1 MGGPRR
7 RPSVG
12 ECVALATLVDES
24 DPDPDDITAIADEF
38 RDVLVERVDDRR
50 GSTTPLGYV
59 AFAVRD
65 PDQSVVDAARSYTVA
80 RRRTNVF
87 PIVYDCEAET
97 LHRHEIPRLKGR
109 GSTADRQKTPS
120 GCSIFKRS
128 SGEGS
133 PAQIRRPAIRPAP
146 SAAAVAGSSGRR
158 PRRRGRVR
166 PKPLLELLGES
177 GNAGHPAGR
186 RDGAAQCELVG
197 FHVVVRELR
206 KELVGDDVDRLVDV
220 AVDRLPTPRS
230 TVNSWLPP
238 PGCWITSVNGSKSY
252 TSACSSLYSRAV
264 VRSMWTRPWLSSST
278 AATIRRSTSL
288 PVTEPVENGESCSPR
303 R

>member
-1 MGGPRR
+1 MYVIFTYAVRGIAMDPTQYRDAVVANRR
-7 RPSVG
+7 EQGFETVDEYTNGFDPVWAARDDDPSVG

-109 GSTADRQKTPS
+109 GIYRRQAKDA
-120 GCSIFKRS
+120 
-128 SGEGS
+128 E
-133 PAQIRRPAIRPAP
+133 
-146 SAAAVAGSSGRR
+146 
-158 PRRRGRVR
+158 
-166 PKPLLELLGES
+166 
-177 GNAGHPAGR
+177 
-186 RDGAAQCELVG
+186 
-197 FHVVVRELR
+197 
-206 KELVGDDVDRLVDV
+206 RLFD
-220 AVDRLPTPRS
+220 
-230 TVNSWLPP
+230 
-238 PGCWITSVNGSKSY
+238 I
-252 TSACSSLYSRAV
+252 
-264 VRSMWTRPWLSSST
+264 
-278 AATIRRSTSL
+278 
-288 PVTEPVENGESCSPR
+288 
-303 R
+303 